1 MLALPLAHA
10 TLVSIA
16 EEASLKVGKNA
27 SVASE
32 LVFPLLYLTLKKHLG
47 QHEPVEPAPS
57 PLEALRAAR
66 VALDNCVMVMSHDLA
81 GLQLIQ
87 PELEC
92 SRDALVKVEA
102 AIEKLQPIG

>member
-1 MLALPLAHA
+1 MHALPLEHS

-27 SVASE
+27 AVASE
-32 LVFPLLYLTLKKHLG
+32 LVFPLVYLTLKTHLG
-47 QHEPVEPAPS
+47 APAPVEPALS
-57 PLEALRAAR
+57 PLEALHAAR
-66 VALDNCVMVMSHDLA
+66 VALDNCVMVMSNDLA

-92 SRDALVKVEA
+92 SRAALAQVEA
-102 AIEKLQPIG
+102 AIQELQ